1 MQKTQVWF
9 LGREDP
15 LEEDLEWQLT
25 PVFLPGES
33 QRQRSLTGYSPQ
45 GYRESGMT
53 EQLTLSLS
61 KRWSVWLAKCSCPES
76 QLPFPFLPSF
86 LPYCFLLSLP
96 SFFPSFFPF
105 LPASPTS
112 FLTSFFP
119 ILPKKYYWTDTTP
132 RALCWILELRCWV
145 TSS

>member
-1 MQKTQVWF
+1 MQKTHVWS
-9 LGREDP
+9 LGLEDP
-15 LEEDLEWQLT
+15 LEKDLEWQLT

-33 QRQRSLTGYSPQ
+33 HWQRSLTGCSPWS
-45 GYRESGMT
+45 YKESGMI

-61 KRWSVWLAKCSCPES
+61 KRWSVWLAKGSCPGS

-86 LPYCFLLSLP
+86 LLYCFLLSLP
-96 SFFPSFFPF
+96 SFSPSFFPF
-105 LPASPTS
+105 LPPSPTS

-119 ILPKKYYWTDTTP
+119 ILPKKYYWTDITSQ
-132 RALCWILELRCWV
+132 ALCWILELQCWV